1 MNRRNI
7 GASTVTD
14 YLTPLRFSTIRIHI
28 RNIAKSNLKIWNGR
42 GRKLKIASEQAAID
56 TVMVRT

>member
-14 YLTPLRFSTIRIHI
+14 SLTPLRFRIIRIKI
-28 RNIAKSNLKIWNGR
+28 RSIAKSILKIWNVG
-42 GRKLKIASEQAAID
+42 GRKLKMASEQAAID